1 MDKLVH
7 QGQTIDREEIELDVS
22 KGPRYPNQN

>member
-7 QGQTIDREEIELDVS
+7 QEQTIDRQGIEFDVS
-22 KGPRYPNQN
+22 KGPIYPNQN

>member
-7 QGQTIDREEIELDVS
+7 QGQTIDREKIELDIS
-22 KGPRYPNQN
+22 KGPRYPNQ